1 MDLITPGSGL
11 IFWQLFGFLG
21 LLFILIKFAWKPML
35 SALEE
40 RESSIENSLKA
51 AESARNEMANLKADN
66 EKLLAEARLERD
78 TILKKAQEVSVKMI
92 EEAKNEAA
100 KVAAQQIENAK
111 AVIETEK
118 KAALAEVKTQVAFL
132 TLEVTEKLLRKNL
145 SEDKAQKAYF
155 QYPTPDIKSSVQLIA
170 PIIPFDITFKID
182 GIQGF
187 RYGDVLTFDVLPQK
201 YRFNTVFS
209 IVGVNHQVSQDSTWT
224 TEVRCIMRPKVG

>member
-40 RESSIENSLKA
+40 RETSIENALKA

-66 EKLLAEARLERD
+66 EKLLQEARLERD
-78 TILKKAQEVSVKMI
+78 TILKKAQEASVKMI
-92 EEAKNEAA
+92 EDAKNEAA

-118 KAALAEVKTQVAFL
+118 RAALTEVKNQVALL

-145 SEDKAQKAYF
+145 SEDKAQKALVDEF
-155 QYPTPDIKSSVQLIA
+155 VKDIKL
-170 PIIPFDITFKID
+170 
-182 GIQGF
+182 
-187 RYGDVLTFDVLPQK
+187 
-201 YRFNTVFS
+201 N
-209 IVGVNHQVSQDSTWT
+209 
-224 TEVRCIMRPKVG
+224 

>member
-21 LLFILIKFAWKPML
+21 LLFLLIKFAWKPML
-35 SALEE
+35 AALEE
-40 RESSIENSLKA
+40 RESSIENALKA

-66 EKLLAEARLERD
+66 EKLLVEARLERD

-92 EEAKNEAA
+92 EESKNEAA

-118 KAALAEVKTQVAFL
+118 KAALAEVKTQVALL

-145 SEDKAQKAYF
+145 SEDKAQKALVDEF
-155 QYPTPDIKSSVQLIA
+155 VKEIKL
-170 PIIPFDITFKID
+170 
-182 GIQGF
+182 
-187 RYGDVLTFDVLPQK
+187 
-201 YRFNTVFS
+201 N
-209 IVGVNHQVSQDSTWT
+209 
-224 TEVRCIMRPKVG
+224 